1 MQAPTELVTRLEA
14 AADRGGDVVFV
25 CDGEREPVGW
35 REVHDDARAM
45 ASGLVSAGVE
55 PGGRV
60 ALVASTSRALVTAI
74 EATWLA
80 GGAVVLP
87 QLPFRPTEAAI
98 PAVVATLRTAAVA
111 LVVADGWWLD
121 PLRDNHSAPVVG
133 LDKLG
138 RRSRAADGFAPA
150 PRTANSPA
158 VVSFTS
164 GSSSAPKGIAIG
176 DAQLAANHQGI
187 VDALSTTVEDRWCS
201 WLPLFHDMGLI
212 AMLATPMTEGFSLV
226 LASPAQFVRSPRA
239 WLSWLSDYG
248 ITSTTA
254 PSFAYALGARALGR
268 AEGLDLSALTS
279 VVNGAEPVDVQAFES
294 FLDAAAPSGLRPSV
308 ACPVYG
314 MAEATLAV
322 TVTRAGEGLI
332 VDSIDRDVFERERRA
347 KPSNGLAAL
356 RLATVGRP
364 ITGMQVQVADPDT
377 GVACADRE
385 VGEIRLRGSSMM
397 QGYLFR
403 PDLDEMAYR
412 DGWFCTGD
420 LGYLVDGRLVVS
432 GRIKDLII
440 IGGRNVEPTDVE
452 QVVATVPGM
461 RAGAIV
467 AFGVEDGATESL
479 VVVAEAPLD
488 NDGLREIVID
498 RLRGE
503 LDLVPREVVFVRRG
517 TVPRTTSGKLRRQ
530 QCRLQ
535 WELKEL
541 EML

>member
-14 AADRGGDVVFV
+14 AADSGSNVVFV

-45 ASGLVSAGVE
+45 ASDLAAAGI
-55 PGGRV
+55 GDGSRV
-60 ALVASTSRALVTAI
+60 ALVAPTSRALATAI

-87 QLPFRPTEAAI
+87 QLPFRPSEAAI
-98 PAVVATLRTAAVA
+98 PAVVSTLRAADVA

-138 RRSRAADGFAPA
+138 RRSSARDGFTPVPRAAG
-150 PRTANSPA
+150 SPA

-176 DAQLAANHQGI
+176 DAQLGANHRGI
-187 VDALSTTVEDRWCS
+187 IDALGTTREDRWCS

-212 AMLATPMTEGFSLV
+212 AMLATPMAEGFSLV
-226 LASPAQFVRSPRA
+226 LASPAQFMRSPRS
-239 WLSWLSDYG
+239 WLSWLSAHAVTL
-248 ITSTTA
+248 ICA
-254 PSFAYALGARALGR
+254 PSFAYALAARALDR
-268 AEGLDLSALTS
+268 AAGLDLSALTAA
-279 VVNGAEPVDVQAFES
+279 VNGAEPVDVHAFQT
-294 FLDAAAPSGLRPSV
+294 FLDAGAENGLQSTV
-308 ACPVYG
+308 GCPVYG
-314 MAEATLAV
+314 MAEATLAITMTHV
-322 TVTRAGEGLI
+322 GEGLI
-332 VDSIDRDVFERERRA
+332 VDRIDRGVFERERRA
-347 KPSNGLAAL
+347 EPSSSLAAL
-356 RLATVGRP
+356 QLATVGRP
-364 ITGMQVQVADPDT
+364 ITGMEVHIADPDT
-377 GVACADRE
+377 GVRCADRE
-385 VGEIRLRGSSMM
+385 VGEIRIRGTSMM

-403 PDLDEMAYR
+403 PDLDELAYR

-420 LGYLVDGRLVVS
+420 LGYMADERLVVS

-452 QVVATVPGM
+452 QLVATVPGI
-461 RAGAIV
+461 RAGSVI
-467 AFGVEDGATESL
+467 AFGVEDAGTEAL
-479 VVVAEAPLD
+479 VVVAEAPLEH
-488 NDGLREIVID
+488 DGLREIVVD

-530 QCRLQ
+530 QCRTQ
-535 WELKEL
+535 WEHKEL
-541 EML
+541 EIL

>member
-1 MQAPTELVTRLEA
+1 MQAPTELATRLEA
-14 AADRGGDVVFV
+14 AADRGSSVVFV

-45 ASGLVSAGVE
+45 ASDLAAAGV
-55 PGGRV
+55 GHGSRV
-60 ALVASTSRALVTAI
+60 ALIAPTSRALVTAI

-87 QLPFRPTEAAI
+87 QLGFRPSEAAI
-98 PAVVATLRTAAVA
+98 PAVVSTLRAADVA

-121 PLRDNHSAPVVG
+121 PIRDNHSAPVIG

-138 RRSRAADGFAPA
+138 RRSSARDGFATARRA
-150 PRTANSPA
+150 PGSPA

-164 GSSSAPKGIAIG
+164 GSSSHPKGIAIG
-176 DAQLAANHQGI
+176 DEQLAANHRGI
-187 VDALSTTVEDRWCS
+187 VDALSTTAADRWCS

-212 AMLATPMTEGFSLV
+212 AMLATPMAEGFSLV
-226 LASPAQFVRSPRA
+226 LASPSQFVRSPRS
-239 WLSWLSDYG
+239 WVSWLSEYS

-254 PSFAYALGARALGR
+254 PSFAYALAARALGR
-268 AEGLDLSALTS
+268 AAGLDLSALTS
-279 VVNGAEPVDVQAFES
+279 VVNGAEPVDVQAFET
-294 FLDAAAPSGLRPSV
+294 FLDAAAPSNLRPSV

-332 VDSIDRDVFERERRA
+332 VDSIDRDVFEREKLA
-347 KPSNGLAAL
+347 KPSNGVAPL

-364 ITGMQVQVADPDT
+364 ITGTEVHIADPDT
-377 GVACADRE
+377 GVRLADRE
-385 VGEIRLRGSSMM
+385 VGEIRIRGTSMM

-420 LGYLVDGRLVVS
+420 LGYMVDGRLVVS

-440 IGGRNVEPTDVE
+440 VGGRNVVPTDVE
-452 QVVATVPGM
+452 QLVATVPGI
-461 RAGAIV
+461 RAGSVV
-467 AFGVEDGATESL
+467 AFGVEDGATEAL
-479 VVVAEAPLD
+479 VVVAEAPLE
-488 NDGLREIVID
+488 NDGLREIVVD

-530 QCRLQ
+530 QCRAQ
-535 WELKEL
+535 WEHKEL
-541 EML
+541 EIL